1 MTLKRGVGMLKGLLV
16 VNAFLRTSKFD
27 ELYQI
32 LSESAKREKLELDV
46 MTNAELVV
54 LLEDPLFDVQSYTFV
69 IYWDKDVLLA
79 QRLEQL
85 GLRLFNSA
93 RSIALCDDKAQTWL
107 ALKAA
112 EIPMPHTIPLPK
124 TFPAVGYPSLEFACA
139 LGEKLRYPVVL
150 KECYGSFGQQVYL
163 CRDEEALKEQIA
175 AHASTP
181 LLMQQAVMES
191 YGRDVR
197 INVVGGQVVASILR
211 RSASG
216 DFRSNLTL
224 GGEMEPYTPT
234 EAEAV
239 LAIRAVEALGL
250 DFAGVDVLFGNDG
263 PLLCEVNSNSHFKT
277 TLACTGVNMADH
289 IMRHIRKEIEKA
301 GVPGHEA

>member
-1 MTLKRGVGMLKGLLV
+1 MPKGLLV

-27 ELYQI
+27 ELYRI
-32 LSESAKREKLELDV
+32 LSDSAAKEALELDV
-46 MTNAELVV
+46 MTNAELVCA
-54 LLEDPLFDVQSYTFV
+54 LEDPNFDVCVYAFV
-69 IYWDKDVLLA
+69 VFWDKDVLLA

-107 ALKAA
+107 ALQAA
-112 EIPMPHTIPLPK
+112 GIPMPHTIPLPK
-124 TFPAVGYPSLEFACA
+124 TFPAVGYPTLDFAA
-139 LGEKLRYPVVL
+139 KLAHELTYPVVL

-163 CRDEEALKEQIA
+163 CRDENALREQIA
-175 AHASTP
+175 AHADTP
-181 LLMQQAVMES
+181 LLMQKAVMES

-211 RSASG
+211 RSVSG

-234 EAEAV
+234 DAEAA

-250 DFAGVDVLFGNDG
+250 DFAGVDVLFGQNG
-263 PLLCEVNSNSHFKT
+263 PLLCEVNSNAHFKT
-277 TLACTGVNMADH
+277 TLTCTGVNMADL
-289 IMRHIRKEIEKA
+289 IMRHIRKEIENT
-301 GVPGHEA
+301 GVSCHEA